1 MDNFGKSIPQSCST
15 NAETEAAYHFL
26 NSPRVMH
33 QSIIYAER
41 DKVVSEIKAIQ
52 LPVVL
57 SIGDVQEILQCRQY
71 DHIHY
76 IIRSKNDRKILD
88 KDFRIRAYLDSITP
102 YGEYELDIKES
113 KEKRNTFLE
122 IKRKKHV
129 KLEDRTATIQV
140 TFAKVTLKASNVS
153 KNRPMKP
160 VDVFVVRAKE
170 VEPPNKEEA
179 IDWVLLCSLPVT
191 NFDGKI
197 FN

>member
-1 MDNFGKSIPQSCST
+1 M
-15 NAETEAAYHFL
+15 
-26 NSPRVMH
+26 
-33 QSIIYAER
+33 
-41 DKVVSEIKAIQ
+41 
-52 LPVVL
+52 
-57 SIGDVQEILQCRQY
+57 
-71 DHIHY
+71 
-76 IIRSKNDRKILD
+76 D

-113 KEKRNTFLE
+113 REKRNTFLE

-140 TFAKVTLKASNVS
+140 TFAKVALKASNVS
-153 KNRPMKP
+153 KNRPLKP

-191 NFDGKI
+191 NFETAMQVI
-197 FN
+197 HYYSLR